1 MNKDDHST
9 LQDDKN
15 RFHTVIAEMKQAII
29 TSLETLNKG
38 YGRSKHGISRDTG
51 IPYDIL
57 TPLLKQLKYQGM
69 IELIMFWC
77 EATGMPNGS
86 GYCLVGNSSY

>member
-15 RFHTVIAEMKQAII
+15 RFHNVIAEMKQSI
-29 TSLETLNKG
+29 TVSLKTLEKG
-38 YGRSKHGISRDTG
+38 YGINKNGIAIDTG
-51 IPYDIL
+51 IPVDIL

-69 IELIMFWC
+69 IELIMLWS
-77 EATGMPNGS
+77 EETGMPNGS

>member
-1 MNKDDHST
+1 MNKDETAT
-9 LQDDKN
+9 LKN
-15 RFHTVIAEMKQAII
+15 NEERFSAVIAEMKQAII

-51 IPYDIL
+51 IPVDIL

-77 EATGMPNGS
+77 EETGIPNGS
-86 GYCLVGNSSY
+86 GYCLVGNSNY